1 MGVSPA
7 VRPGSFVGV
16 EYHCLMYLIMSS
28 KGWNYSQGR
37 AWRKDQ
43 WTYISVNYHWLTNA
57 TLGIEIY
64 LEFKLTASF
73 ATLSRISM
81 PSIENINY
89 NNVVLYLINFWQII
103 VNIRN
108 LGIKK
113 YV

>member
-7 VRPGSFVGV
+7 VKPGSFAGA
-16 EYHCLMYLIMSS
+16 EYHSLMYLIMSS

-43 WTYISVNYHWLTNA
+43 WTYISVNYCWLMNA

-73 ATLSRISM
+73 ASLNRISM

-89 NNVVLYLINFWQII
+89 NNMAVILDKFSANYS
-103 VNIRN
+103 
-108 LGIKK
+108 
-113 YV
+113 

>member
-1 MGVSPA
+1 
-7 VRPGSFVGV
+7 
-16 EYHCLMYLIMSS
+16 MSS

-43 WTYISVNYHWLTNA
+43 WTYISVNYHWLMNA

-89 NNVVLYLINFWQII
+89 NNTILYLINFWQII
-103 VNIRN
+103 VKIRN